1 MVNEFRHHDSLTS
14 SRRFALTLHH
24 LRYAV
29 AAADHGSFRQAA
41 EASLVRQ
48 STLSRSIRQLEESI
62 EMTLFDRSSG
72 GVQPTPTG
80 REFLRSARSILEQMD
95 ALLSIA
101 QSTGRGEIG
110 HLIVGFDS
118 SLSTGNLRAT
128 LVEFSNRR
136 PQVNV
141 GMVERSRTR
150 LTTALRNR
158 AIDIAIV
165 ASEPS
170 HLNGRSMRLWRERV
184 MVVLPE
190 THRLASENVFSWSDL
205 GGETIILSERDPG
218 PEFETRLAM
227 IFASRVDAPKIIRH
241 DIGRSSIESL
251 VVAGRGISL
260 MTEASA
266 SAARGGAIYLE
277 LRDQSGPIL
286 IRYSAHW
293 RDDND
298 NPALA
303 SFVELLRELYPLPA
317 DGG

>member
-1 MVNEFRHHDSLTS
+1 
-14 SRRFALTLHH
+14 
-24 LRYAV
+24 
-29 AAADHGSFRQAA
+29 
-41 EASLVRQ
+41 
-48 STLSRSIRQLEESI
+48 
-62 EMTLFDRSSG
+62 
-72 GVQPTPTG
+72 
-80 REFLRSARSILEQMD
+80 
-95 ALLSIA
+95 
-101 QSTGRGEIG
+101 
-110 HLIVGFDS
+110 
-118 SLSTGNLRAT
+118 
-128 LVEFSNRR
+128 
-136 PQVNV
+136 
-141 GMVERSRTR
+141 
-150 LTTALRNR
+150 
-158 AIDIAIV
+158 
-165 ASEPS
+165 
-170 HLNGRSMRLWRERV
+170 